1 MSLFLSGIGVSRG
14 IVIGRARR
22 LSGDQPDAAEERIER
37 EQVEPE
43 IARYRAALERARM
56 QLKGVREKI
65 PARTKAEIA
74 AFIDTHLLML
84 RDSALSDAVE
94 SLIRSRQ
101 VNAEWALKLQR
112 DALVSVFEQM
122 EDSYLRTRR
131 DDVDQVVSRIHR
143 ILANQDRALAEE
155 PGRDQLP
162 VIVLA
167 EDVSPADIVSL
178 QHQGVAAFVTEFGG
192 PLSHSAILAR
202 GLNIPAVVSVRNAR
216 RLLRENELLVLD
228 GHQGAVLAEPD
239 ERMLAHYRQR
249 QEEEK
254 RHQAQL
260 ARLRN
265 QPAVTLDGR
274 WINLRANI
282 ELPEDIE
289 AVRRVGANGIG
300 LYRTEFLYM
309 NRQDVPSEE
318 EQLEAYLRVLR
329 SVEGAPLTI
338 RTLDLGGDKPLAGG
352 RDGSLI
358 NNPALGL
365 RAIRLCLK
373 ETALFR
379 PQLRA
384 LLRAS
389 AHGKIQIMVPMLST
403 LKEFLHVRQM
413 LRELQEELRREGVPF
428 DEEIPLGA
436 MVEVPAAALAAR
448 ILARYVDFFSIGTND
463 LIQYTLAIDRIDD
476 EVNYLYDPLHP
487 AVLQLISMTIEAGR
501 EADIPVAMCGEMAGD
516 PQYTRLL
523 LGMGLSEFSMQ
534 PATVLEVKR
543 IVTASDTRDL
553 RELARELL
561 ASDDPDQRGQLLE
574 RINSG

>member
-22 LSGDQPDAAEERIER
+22 LSGDQPDATEERIER
-37 EQVEPE
+37 EQIEPE
-43 IARYRAALERARM
+43 IARYRAALERARV
-56 QLKGVREKI
+56 QLKGVRDRI
-65 PARTKAEIA
+65 PPQTTAEIA

-94 SLIRSRQ
+94 SLIRSRR

-112 DALVSVFEQM
+112 DALVNVFEQM

-131 DDVDQVVSRIHR
+131 DDVDQVVNRVQR

-155 PGRDQLP
+155 AGQHQDP

-178 QHQGVAAFVTEFGG
+178 QHQGVAAFITEFGG

-202 GLNIPAVVSVRNAR
+202 GLNIPTVVGVRNAR
-216 RLLRENELLVLD
+216 RLLRENELLVID
-228 GHQGAVLAEPD
+228 GQQGSVLAEPD
-239 ERMLAHYRQR
+239 QRMLAHYHRRQKA
-249 QEEEK
+249 EK
-254 RHQAQL
+254 QHQARL

-265 QPAVTLDGR
+265 QPAVTLDGI

-309 NRQDVPSEE
+309 NRQDVPGEE

-338 RTLDLGGDKPLAGG
+338 RTLDLGGDKPLAAG
-352 RDGSLI
+352 REGPVI

-373 ETALFR
+373 DTALFR

-389 AHGKIQIMVPMLST
+389 AHGKIQIMVPMVST
-403 LKEFLHVRQM
+403 LKEFLSVRQM
-413 LRELQEELRREGVPF
+413 ITELQEELRREGIPF
-428 DEEIPLGA
+428 DEEIPIGV

-448 ILARYVDFFSIGTND
+448 ILARHVDFFSIGTND

-534 PATVLEVKR
+534 PATLLEVKR
-543 IVTASDTRDL
+543 IVTASET
-553 RELARELL
+553 
-561 ASDDPDQRGQLLE
+561 
-574 RINSG
+574 